1 MNKIKL
7 ITAIALIG
15 AMLTGCAEKPAE
27 ETTVTETA
35 SQTEETTAAETTA
48 ETTAEDTVTTTETT
62 PPETEATTAET
73 EPLPEFAEN
82 IYQVLEDNYELF
94 MGDNVV
100 GVKLIDLDFDDTPE
114 LLISKIVPYETIDY
128 DTAVDADIYRFEN
141 SELKYIDTLH
151 NFNHTRFLHGN
162 NIGLKITDKLEKKW
176 VFKSREIIGSDEYN
190 DAHYLFELNGDKLGY
205 TELFRSDVT
214 GYKAESDGANNWDFF
229 FFGEQID
236 VRNYVAEEKE
246 LWYMWE
252 EIIEEYS
259 SDIDVAYNLYSDW
272 LMDYESYRKTDTD
285 EEALKSRL
293 EYLVREFFLN
303 SNENEKTE
311 YQYIIRPT

>member
-1 MNKIKL
+1 MNKVKL

-15 AMLTGCAEKPAE
+15 AMFTGCTEKPAE

-35 SQTEETTAAETTA
+35 SQTTETTTVETTA
-48 ETTAEDTVTTTETT
+48 ETTVTTMETT
-62 PPETEATTAET
+62 APEIESSTVET
-73 EPLPEFAEN
+73 EPFPEFAKN

-100 GVKLIDLDFDDTPE
+100 GVKLIDLDFDDIPE
-114 LLISKIVPYETIDY
+114 LLISKIIPYETIDY
-128 DTAVDADIYRFEN
+128 NTAVDADIYRFEN

-151 NFNHTRFLHGN
+151 NFSYTSFLRGN
-162 NIGLKITDKLEKKW
+162 NIGLKITDRLEKKW
-176 VFKSREIIGSDEYN
+176 IFKSREVIGSDEYN
-190 DAHYLFELNGDKLGY
+190 DAHYLFELNGDKLEY

-214 GYKAESDGANNWDFF
+214 GYKEESDGANNWDFF

-236 VRNYVAEEKE
+236 VSEYVAEEKG
-246 LWYMWE
+246 LWIMWQ

-272 LMDYESYRKTDTD
+272 LMDYEHYRKIDID
-285 EEALKSRL
+285 EETLKSKL
-293 EYLVREFFLN
+293 KYLVREFFFN
-303 SNENEKTE
+303 SNENEKSE
-311 YQYIIRPT
+311 YQYITKPT